1 MIDDCKQ
8 PELGLPNTEIG
19 IGGMVSDDKVSKLQD
34 IFKNKPLQEIKQAVR
49 MSDGN
54 INLAAQQLLGNDQGK
69 VLQSVEVL
77 YVLLIYF

>member
-1 MIDDCKQ
+1 MIDDSKQ

-19 IGGMVSDDKVSKLQD
+19 IGGMVSDEKVSKLQD

-54 INLAAQQLLGNDQGK
+54 LNLAAQQLSGNDQGK